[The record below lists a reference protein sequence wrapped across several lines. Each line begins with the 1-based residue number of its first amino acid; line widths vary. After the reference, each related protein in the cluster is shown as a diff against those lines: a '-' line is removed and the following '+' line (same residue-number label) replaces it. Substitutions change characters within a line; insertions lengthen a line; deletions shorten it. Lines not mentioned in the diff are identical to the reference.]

1 MIEARWHV
9 CQKIHRKGT
18 AADRG
23 RSALYHWWSS
33 KRKYICTNWNCK
45 FKICLEYSYSYPI
58 LHSLQAL
65 IGACWLPLLACWLSC
80 WFVGFLRSHFGSSVL
95 STADRPFTVSTSSKM
110 DDTPKQM
117 CKASRTI
124 LQQLTH
130 VLQEEV
136 VKSLQHWTYMSW
148 RLIASLQMEA
158 RSQLV
163 QALKKR
169 PDLSHW
175 RSIVEK
181 LNRKYLY
188 KPFQIIYRQ
197 KRQVQYHHQV

>member
-1 MIEARWHV
+1 
-9 CQKIHRKGT
+9 
-18 AADRG
+18 
-23 RSALYHWWSS
+23 
-33 KRKYICTNWNCK
+33 
-45 FKICLEYSYSYPI
+45 
-58 LHSLQAL
+58 
-65 IGACWLPLLACWLSC
+65 
-80 WFVGFLRSHFGSSVL
+80 
-95 STADRPFTVSTSSKM
+95 M
-110 DDTPKQM
+110 DDTPRQV
-117 CKASRTI
+117 CNASRTI
-124 LQQLTH
+124 LQHLAH

-136 VKSLQHWTYMSW
+136 VKSLQDWTYMSW

-181 LNRKYLY
+181 LSRKYLC